1 MRPKPSSTSSLLSVV
16 CLSQASL
23 PTPLLLGERKLFH
36 IIGRGSFSKGQ
47 VFTVM
52 DPCVPNVLSVPTLST
67 RGPQVQEVVGAN
79 IVSVHC
85 T

>member
-1 MRPKPSSTSSLLSVV
+1 MRPKPSSTSSLLSVIV
-16 CLSQASL
+16 SPASL
-23 PTPLLLGERKLFH
+23 PTSLLLGKRKLFH

-52 DPCVPNVLSVPTLST
+52 DPSVPNVLSIPSLST
-67 RGPQVQEVVGAN
+67 TGPQVQEVVGAN
-79 IVSVHC
+79 IGSVHG